1 MSPIKQRLLEAIER
15 TPESILEQTL
25 TFLEFL
31 ISRRQTTAPDFDSD
45 FDSDTDSNDQ
55 ILADLKASLHQA
67 SSEAR
72 EVYRRL
78 FGRHSRDAGGGDC
91 DSLDT
96 CKSPVKCRGEKGA
109 GQGRAAN
116 DRRA

>member
-15 TPESILEQTL
+15 TPESLLEQTL

-31 ISRRQTTAPDFDSD
+31 TSRTQAGIVPDFDSD

-67 SSEAR
+67 
-72 EVYRRL
+72 
-78 FGRHSRDAGGGDC
+78 
-91 DSLDT
+91 
-96 CKSPVKCRGEKGA
+96 KA
-109 GQGRAAN
+109 GQTFPIEELWDGIN
-116 DRRA
+116 V

>member
-31 ISRRQTTAPDFDSD
+31 TSRIQTTAPDCDSD

-55 ILADLKASLHQA
+55 ILADLKTSLHQA
-67 SSEAR
+67 K
-72 EVYRRL
+72 
-78 FGRHSRDAGGGDC
+78 
-91 DSLDT
+91 T
-96 CKSPVKCRGEKGA
+96 
-109 GQGRAAN
+109 GQTFPIEELWDGIN
-116 DRRA
+116 V